1 MIAKIHSGQGFAG
14 LVDYAND
21 IRNKNADI
29 IASEGVDLTSNKS
42 ITASFSLQSKSRPS
56 LKNFVGH
63 ISLSFSP
70 EDAPKLNDRLMA
82 DIAKEYLQRM
92 GIVNTQYI
100 ISRHHDK
107 PHPHVHIVYNRVDN
121 DGNTI
126 SGDQNFRKSAR
137 ITQALTREYDL
148 TFGKGKKKVNRDR
161 LKGRDAIKYRIH
173 DAISE
178 VLKDCR
184 SMEAL
189 RTALAN
195 RGIIM
200 NIFRNADGKAKGVVF
215 TCDNLSFA
223 GYQIDRSMTY
233 ANLLQRM
240 GIEQE
245 ATGRNTAIPIS
256 DDRAEQQGFAF
267 DKKNS
272 DTPMEVDVC
281 RGATASESLCGTDT
295 AGGNVSAGNGIGA
308 AVAELII
315 QPHIAPTSGGG
326 SGSGND
332 RGWNDDD
339 KDKDKNK
346 NKKHNLS
353 RRRR

>member
-21 IRNKNADI
+21 IKNKNANI
-29 IASEGVDLTSNKS
+29 IDSEGVDLTSNKS
-42 ITASFSLQSKSRPS
+42 ITASFSLQAKSRPS

-121 DGNTI
+121 DGNAI

-137 ITQALTREYDL
+137 ITQELTREYGL
-148 TFGKGKKKVNRDR
+148 AFGKGKKKVNRDR

-173 DAISE
+173 DAINE
-178 VLKDCR
+178 ALKDCR

-189 RTALAN
+189 RAVLAT
-195 RGIIM
+195 RGIGMSIIH
-200 NIFRNADGKAKGVVF
+200 NTDGKAKGVVF
-215 TCDNLSFA
+215 TCDSLYFA

-233 ANLLQRM
+233 AKLSQRM
-240 GIEQE
+240 SIEQE
-245 ATGRNTAIPIS
+245 VTGRNTAISTS
-256 DDRAEQQGFAF
+256 DDRAEQRVFPF
-267 DKKNS
+267 DRKNS
-272 DTPMEVDVC
+272 DTLVEENVC
-281 RGATASESLCGTDT
+281 RGTAVSESPCGTDT
-295 AGGNVSAGNGIGA
+295 AGGNVPVGNGIAA

-332 RGWNDDD
+332 RGWNDEG
-339 KDKDKNK
+339 KDRE
-346 NKKHNLS
+346 KKYNLS

>member
-1 MIAKIHSGQGFAG
+1 
-14 LVDYAND
+14 
-21 IRNKNADI
+21 
-29 IASEGVDLTSNKS
+29 
-42 ITASFSLQSKSRPS
+42 
-56 LKNFVGH
+56 
-63 ISLSFSP
+63 
-70 EDAPKLNDRLMA
+70 MA

-121 DGNTI
+121 DGNAI
-126 SGDQNFRKSAR
+126 FGDQNFRKSAR
-137 ITQALTREYDL
+137 ITQALTRKYDL

-178 VLKDCR
+178 ALKECR

-189 RTALAN
+189 RIALAT
-195 RGIIM
+195 RCISM
-200 NIFRNADGKAKGVVF
+200 NITRNADGKAKGVVF
-215 TCDNLSFA
+215 THNNLSFA

-233 ANLLQRM
+233 AKLCQRM
-240 GIEQE
+240 SITQE
-245 ATGRNTAIPIS
+245 VTSCNAAIS
-256 DDRAEQQGFAF
+256 ASNKAEQQVSVFGR
-267 DKKNS
+267 NHS
-272 DTPMEVDVC
+272 DIPMEVDDC
-281 RGATASESLCGTDT
+281 RGASASESLCGTDT
-295 AGGNVSAGNGIGA
+295 AGSNVSAGNGIGA

-332 RGWNDDD
+332 RGWNDE
-339 KDKDKNK
+339 DKDKNK
-346 NKKHNLS
+346 KQNPY

>member
-21 IRNKNADI
+21 IRNKKADI
-29 IASEGVDLTSNKS
+29 IASEGVDLTSNKT
-42 ITASFSLQSKSRPS
+42 ITASFSLQAKSRPS

-70 EDAPKLNDRLMA
+70 EDAPKLTNRLMA
-82 DIAKEYLQRM
+82 DIAKEYLRRM

-107 PHPHVHIVYNRVDN
+107 PHPHVHIVYNRVN
-121 DGNTI
+121 NNGSSI

-137 ITQALTREYDL
+137 ITQALTREYGL
-148 TFGKGKKKVNRDR
+148 TFGKGKKKVNPDR
-161 LKGRDAIKYRIH
+161 LQGRDAIKYRIH

-178 VLKDCR
+178 TLKECC

-200 NIFRNADGKAKGVVF
+200 NIFRNTGKAKGVVF
-215 TCDNLSFA
+215 TCDSLSFA

-233 ANLLQRM
+233 TKLCQRM
-240 GIEQE
+240 STVQE
-245 ATGRNTAIPIS
+245 ITENTAISAS
-256 DDRAEQQGFAF
+256 DDWAEQQGFAF
-267 DKKNS
+267 NKKSS
-272 DTPMEVDVC
+272 DTPMEVDGC
-281 RGATASESLCGTDT
+281 RGTTASESLSSTDT
-295 AGGNVSAGNGIGA
+295 AGGNVSADNGIGA

-315 QPHIAPTSGGG
+315 QPHIAQTSGGG
-326 SGSGND
+326 SGSSND
-332 RGWNDDD
+332 RGWNDED
-339 KDKDKNK
+339 KE
-346 NKKHNLS
+346 KKHNPYK
-353 RRRR
+353 RRR

>member
-21 IRNKNADI
+21 NKNKKADI

-42 ITASFSLQSKSRPS
+42 ITASFSLQAKSRPS

-63 ISLSFSP
+63 ISLSFAP
-70 EDAPKLNDRLMA
+70 EDAPKLSNRLMA
-82 DIAKEYLQRM
+82 DIAKQYLQRM

-107 PHPHVHIVYNRVDN
+107 PHPHVHIVYNRVNN
-121 DGNTI
+121 DGNAI
-126 SGDQNFRKSAR
+126 SGDQNFRKSSR
-137 ITQALTREYDL
+137 ITQELTLEYGL
-148 TFGKGKKKVNRDR
+148 AFGKGKKKVNRDR

-173 DAISE
+173 DAINE
-178 VLKDCR
+178 ALKDCR

-189 RTALAN
+189 RAALDT
-195 RGIIM
+195 RGIGMSIIH
-200 NIFRNADGKAKGVVF
+200 NTDGKVKGVVF
-215 TCDNLSFA
+215 SCESLSFA
-223 GYQIDRSMTY
+223 GYQIDRTMTC
-233 ANLLQRM
+233 AKLRQRM
-240 GIEQE
+240 DIAQE
-245 ATGRNTAIPIS
+245 IAGNTAISTS
-256 DDRAEQQGFAF
+256 DDQAEQQGFAF
-267 DKKNS
+267 DRKHS
-272 DTPMEVDVC
+272 DTPMEENVS
-281 RGATASESLCGTDT
+281 RGTAASESLCGTDT

-315 QPHIAPTSGGG
+315 QPHIAPTNGGG

-332 RGWNDDD
+332 RGWNDED
-339 KDKDKNK
+339 KDKE
-346 NKKHNLS
+346 KKQTPY

>member
-21 IRNKNADI
+21 IKNKKADI
-29 IASEGVDLTSNKS
+29 IASEGADLTSNKS
-42 ITASFSLQSKSRPS
+42 ITASFSLQAKSRPS

-63 ISLSFSP
+63 ISLSFAP
-70 EDAPKLNDRLMA
+70 EDAPKLSNRLMA

-121 DGNTI
+121 DGNAI

-137 ITQALTREYDL
+137 ITQELTRGYGL

-161 LKGRDAIKYRIH
+161 LKGRDAVKYRIH
-173 DAISE
+173 DAINE
-178 VLKDCR
+178 VLEDCR

-189 RTALAN
+189 RAALAT
-195 RGIIM
+195 RGIGMSI
-200 NIFRNADGKAKGVVF
+200 IRNADGKAKGVVF
-215 TCDNLSFA
+215 TCESLSFA

-233 ANLLQRM
+233 TKLCQRL
-240 GIEQE
+240 GTVQE
-245 ATGRNTAIPIS
+245 ITGNTAISAS
-256 DDRAEQQGFAF
+256 DNRSEQQVSVSGRNHP
-267 DKKNS
+267 DI
-272 DTPMEVDVC
+272 PMEEDVC
-281 RGATASESLCGTDT
+281 RGTTAPEFLCGTDT
-295 AGGNVSAGNGIGA
+295 AGGNVPTGNGIGA

-315 QPHIAPTSGGG
+315 QPHIASTSSGGG
-326 SGSGND
+326 SNDD
-332 RGWNDDD
+332 RGWNDEDRD
-339 KDKDKNK
+339 KK
-346 NKKHNLS
+346 KKHNPY

>member
-70 EDAPKLNDRLMA
+70 EDASKLNDRLMA

-121 DGNTI
+121 DGNAI
-126 SGDQNFRKSAR
+126 SGDQNFRKSAQ
-137 ITQALTREYDL
+137 ITQALTREYGL

-173 DAISE
+173 DIINE

-184 SMEAL
+184 SIEAL
-189 RTALAN
+189 KTALAT
-195 RGIIM
+195 RGIGM

-215 TCDNLSFA
+215 TCDSLSFA

-267 DKKNS
+267 DKKHS
-272 DTPMEVDVC
+272 DTPSDENVS
-281 RGATASESLCGTDT
+281 RGTAASESLCGTNT
-295 AGGNVSAGNGIGA
+295 AGGYVPAGNGIGA

-315 QPHIAPTSGGG
+315 QPHIVPTSGGG

-332 RGWNDDD
+332 RDWNDE
-339 KDKDKNK
+339 DKDKNK
-346 NKKHNLS
+346 KHNPY

>member
-1 MIAKIHSGQGFAG
+1 MIAKIHSGQRFAG

-21 IRNKNADI
+21 IKNKKADI
-29 IASEGVDLTSNKS
+29 IASEGVDLTSNKT
-42 ITASFSLQSKSRPS
+42 ITASFSLQAKSRPS

-63 ISLSFSP
+63 ISLSFAP
-70 EDAPKLNDRLMA
+70 EDAPKLTDRLMA

-107 PHPHVHIVYNRVDN
+107 PHPHVHIVYNRVDE
-121 DGNTI
+121 
-126 SGDQNFRKSAR
+126 
-137 ITQALTREYDL
+137 LTREYGL

-173 DAISE
+173 DAVNE
-178 VLKDCR
+178 ALKDCR

-189 RTALAN
+189 RAALAT
-195 RGIIM
+195 RGIGM
-200 NIFRNADGKAKGVVF
+200 NIICNADGKAKGVVF
-215 TCDNLSFA
+215 TCESLSFA
-223 GYQIDRSMTY
+223 GYQIDRSITY
-233 ANLLQRM
+233 TKLSQRM
-240 GIEQE
+240 DIVQE
-245 ATGRNTAIPIS
+245 ITENTAISTS
-256 DDRAEQQGFAF
+256 DDRTEQQGFAF
-267 DKKNS
+267 DRKHS
-272 DTPMEVDVC
+272 DTPMEENVS
-281 RGATASESLCGTDT
+281 RGTAASESLCGTDT
-295 AGGNVSAGNGIGA
+295 AGGNVPTGNGIGA

-332 RGWNDDD
+332 RDWNDE
-339 KDKDKNK
+339 DKDKNK
-346 NKKHNLS
+346 KQNPY

>member
-21 IRNKNADI
+21 IRNKKADI

-42 ITASFSLQSKSRPS
+42 ITASFSLQAKSRPS

-70 EDAPKLNDRLMA
+70 EDAPKLTDGLMA
-82 DIAKEYLQRM
+82 DVAKEYLQRM

-107 PHPHVHIVYNRVDN
+107 PHPHVYIVYNRVDN
-121 DGNTI
+121 DGNAI

-137 ITQALTREYDL
+137 ITQELTREYGL

-178 VLKDCR
+178 ALKECR

-189 RTALAN
+189 RIALAT
-195 RGIIM
+195 RGISM
-200 NIFRNADGKAKGVVF
+200 NITRNADGKAKGVVF
-215 TCDNLSFA
+215 TCDSLSFA

-233 ANLLQRM
+233 TNLCQRM

-245 ATGRNTAIPIS
+245 VTGRNTAIAAS
-256 DDRAEQQGFAF
+256 DNRAEQQSFTL

-281 RGATASESLCGTDT
+281 RGATASEFLCDTDT
-295 AGGNVSAGNGIGA
+295 AGGNISAGNGIGA
-308 AVAELII
+308 AVTELII

-332 RGWNDDD
+332 RGWNDED
-339 KDKDKNK
+339 KDK
-346 NKKHNLS
+346 KHNPY